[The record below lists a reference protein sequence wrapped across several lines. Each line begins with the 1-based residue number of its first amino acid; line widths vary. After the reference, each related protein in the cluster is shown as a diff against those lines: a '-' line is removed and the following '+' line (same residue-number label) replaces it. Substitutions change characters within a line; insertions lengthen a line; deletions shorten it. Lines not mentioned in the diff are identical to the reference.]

1 MDDTEQSASNDN
13 EPAGPPTPQETRS
26 LLRSGRKA
34 NPKADLVRAIDIVGA
49 ILGSVIAALAIFA
62 VLADGHP
69 SELDQ
74 TFAELLRSSLVFQ
87 IGLAV
92 VVLVL
97 VLTAYYALYSRIRLN
112 RSKTEA
118 YERVATSQEAALNA
132 AGEQVARKMSLESLH
147 DYNRL
152 LLDDYHNIATDQATA
167 SFRSSR
173 RAMLGGF
180 IWLLAC
186 FSAAVW
192 QVTAPGSQVLL
203 GALAAVGGA
212 LSGYLSRTYLR
223 VYERT
228 LVQLN
233 QYYRQPLL
241 NSYLLSAERILRD
254 VNEPDLKAAM
264 YGRLLT
270 QIITSAGALDD
281 LFTTDALGV
290 IGLGDDR
297 RGVRHGRNPDSDSSR
312 DNAAGRASGD

>member
-1 MDDTEQSASNDN
+1 MR
-13 EPAGPPTPQETRS
+13 PA
-26 LLRSGRKA
+26 
-34 NPKADLVRAIDIVGA
+34 N
-49 ILGSVIAALAIFA
+49 
-62 VLADGHP
+62 
-69 SELDQ
+69 
-74 TFAELLRSSLVFQ
+74 
-87 IGLAV
+87 
-92 VVLVL
+92 
-97 VLTAYYALYSRIRLN
+97 RLP
-112 RSKTEA
+112 E
-118 YERVATSQEAALNA
+118 
-132 AGEQVARKMSLESLH
+132 KMSLESLH

-152 LLDDYHNIATDQATA
+152 LLDDYHNCYRPGNSIIPLLTSGDV
-167 SFRSSR
+167 R
-173 RAMLGGF
+173 RIYM
-180 IWLLAC
+180 
-186 FSAAVW
+186 
-192 QVTAPGSQVLL
+192 APGLL
-203 GALAAVGGA
+203 QRRRLAGHSSGLTGAARRSCGRRGA